1 MSESKKTTDLG
12 ESTLERREFLSVGG
26 ATIAGAAIGGGE
38 GVGLMDRTLPDER
51 AQEALAE
58 VEAMTFDVF
67 GTVVDWRTSIIR
79 EGQIL
84 GLEKGFDL
92 DWEAFADAWRRGY
105 GPAMNRVRTGELPW
119 LKIDDLHRLILDD
132 LLVEYD
138 FPAMTEAEIDDL
150 NRVWH
155 RLIPWPDTVRGLW
168 RLKANFTLATLSNG
182 NVALLTNM
190 AKNAGLP
197 WDVVL
202 SAELSGHYK
211 PDPEVY
217 IKAADLLGLPHEKV
231 MMVAAH
237 RGDLRAAGA
246 LGFKT
251 AFVPRPLEYGPGRDI
266 DTTPDP
272 AFDVNATDFVDLA
285 AKL

>member
-1 MSESKKTTDLG
+1 MSASKRTTGLG

-38 GVGLMDRTLPDER
+38 GVGLLDRTLPEER
-51 AQEALAE
+51 WQEALAN
-58 VEAMTFDVF
+58 VEALTFDVF

-79 EGQIL
+79 EGQVL
-84 GLEKGFDL
+84 SLEKGFDL
-92 DWEAFADAWRRGY
+92 DWESFSDAWRSGY
-105 GPAMNRVRTGELPW
+105 GPAMNRVRTGELPG
-119 LKIDDLHRLILDD
+119 LKIDQLHRMILDD

-138 FPAMTEAEIDDL
+138 FPAMSEVEIDHL

-155 RLIPWPDTVRGLW
+155 RLIPWPDTVRGLG
-168 RLKANFTLATLSNG
+168 RLKAKFVLATLSNG
-182 NVALLTNM
+182 NVSLLTSM

-197 WDVVL
+197 WDVIL

-217 IKAADLLGLPHEKV
+217 IKAAELLSLPHERV

-237 RGDLRAAGA
+237 KGDLRAAGA

-251 AFVPRPLEYGPGRDI
+251 AYVPRPLEYGPDREI

-272 AFDVNATDFVDLA
+272 AFDVNATDFLDLA
-285 AKL
+285 AQL